1 METKTV
7 NIRKY
12 FDRFQDFESRWWYT
26 GYHLDFLLLDFEV
39 APREYQVK
47 LSRSDAILYCFS
59 LNIDG
64 KTGWRLPTNDE
75 IEKAGMH
82 HRYFSIHWSD
92 QKFFDDR
99 YTPWVVPVRD
109 VKYGFVRKTICK
121 LLRRNSYQQS

>member
-1 METKTV
+1 M

-26 GYHLDFLLLDFEV
+26 GYHMDFLLLDFEV
-39 APREYQVK
+39 APSEYQIR

-64 KTGWRLPTNDE
+64 KTGWRLPTDDE
-75 IEKAGMH
+75 TQKAGMH
-82 HRYFSIHWSD
+82 YRYFVVHTSD
-92 QKFFDDR
+92 GLFHD
-99 YTPWVVPVRD
+99 YTTPWVVPVRD

-121 LLRRNSYQQS
+121 LLRRNS